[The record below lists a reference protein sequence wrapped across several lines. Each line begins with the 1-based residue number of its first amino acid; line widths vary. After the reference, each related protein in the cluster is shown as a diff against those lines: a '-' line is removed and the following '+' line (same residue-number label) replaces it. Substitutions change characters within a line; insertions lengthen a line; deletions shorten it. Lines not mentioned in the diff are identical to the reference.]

1 MESIYRTNYWL
12 KAKEMELGAFLAAAQ
27 SEKQTLRLSYLLGQT
42 SKLHSLGGWGLWIC
56 RSCTDQ
62 TMYVDDKPLLLVYR
76 NRNYGDTMQEVTV
89 GGKILLV
96 AFPLGGKKP
105 PSPNVKKEGPQ
116 GQ

>member
-1 MESIYRTNYWL
+1 MESIYRTNYRL

-27 SEKQTLRLSYLLGQT
+27 SDKQTLRLSYLLGQT
-42 SKLHSLGGWGLWIC
+42 N
-56 RSCTDQ
+56 
-62 TMYVDDKPLLLVYR
+62 DKPLLLVYK